1 MRLSTTD
8 AYALHALGYLG
19 TVERERWVASEHIA
33 EATGVARPY
42 LVRLLAALV
51 GAGIVA
57 SKKGARGGYAL
68 ARPAATIS
76 LRDVMRAIDG
86 PIAPLSC
93 VSLVWFKACPEQA
106 RCHARGAVYERLRD
120 AMLDAMADITV
131 ADLAADVEAGIDY
144 RNCLDHVMRAS
155 G

>member
-8 AYALHALGYLG
+8 VYALHALGYLG
-19 TVERERWVASEHIA
+19 SLEPGRWVASGRIA

-42 LVRLLAALV
+42 LVRLLATLV
-51 GAGIVA
+51 SAGIVA
-57 SKKGARGGYAL
+57 SKKGVGGGYAL
-68 ARPAATIS
+68 ARPANSID

-93 VSLVWFKACPEQA
+93 VSLVWFKPCPEQD

-120 AMLDAMADITV
+120 AMLTALAGISV
-131 ADLAADVEAGIDY
+131 ADLATDVANGVDY
-144 RNCLDHVMRAS
+144 RHCVEHVMGA
-155 G
+155 GG